1 MTNREIRCLAVDDEP
16 LALTQLSTYIQRV
29 PGLILVAQCSSAMQA
44 LEVISRG
51 GVDLLFADIS
61 MPDMNGVELVRHVAG
76 RCLVVFTTAYADYA
90 VDGYKVEAVDYL
102 LKPFSL
108 ADVALAAERVRRRLA
123 AEEALLAQTNAAL
136 TSNAHSVQNM
146 ASSHLK
152 PNAGTS
158 DVTTNAIPTA
168 TTTAS
173 PEADAERRI
182 SADDFIFVKN
192 DAKMSR
198 IKVCEIAVVEGMSEY
213 VRIFTV
219 GASKP
224 YTTHISMKK
233 MEAQLPADIFMRV
246 HRSWIANL
254 TKIESVSHMRITIA
268 GQLVAVSDNYKEPF
282 LAYLDSH
289 AIR

>member
-61 MPDMNGVELVRHVAG
+61 MPDMNGIELVRHVAG

-108 ADVALAAERVRRRLA
+108 ADVTLAAERVRRRLA
-123 AEEALLAQTNAAL
+123 ADEALLVQTNAAL
-136 TSNAHSVQNM
+136 TSNAHSVQNQ
-146 ASSHLK
+146 ASSLSN
-152 PNAGTS
+152 PNAGTT
-158 DVTTNAIPTA
+158 DVTSIAPPTA
-168 TTTAS
+168 T

-198 IKVCEIAVVEGMSEY
+198 IKVSEIAVVEGMSEY

-246 HRSWIANL
+246 HRSWIVNL